1 MNVNNN
7 DSKNSMMTEQSV
19 KKLTFLDKAFWLTE
33 TNNNPKHVASLQ
45 ILELPKNADKDYVS
59 QLFSELRSFVTG
71 VSPFNCRVQ
80 SFLTYPIKLIPLDS
94 LDMEYHV
101 QHHLLDDVSDR
112 ESLHKKAAKLH
123 EERLD
128 PKKPLWQ
135 FHVIESKKGNEFS
148 LYIKIH
154 HMLGD
159 GATLV
164 RWLQAAY
171 TEQVNSEKFIPIW
184 AKETPKGKKK
194 THQNSSNK
202 LFNFF
207 KNLFSFILAT
217 KDFIWI
223 LIRVLFKLLRINRH
237 YMPVPFTG
245 TKTILT
251 GQVKKGRVVTTLDLP
266 FDRVKALSKR
276 LRASVNEILLCSFDI
291 GIHRFLSELGQ
302 SFDKPLFTNMP
313 INLRK
318 PGDTSGGNMIAIV
331 PVELAHGKKDPYL
344 RLRRIIE
351 NHRIVIKAAKRSR
364 PGAFA
369 YYTVFIQ
376 SFALIYELLHLS
388 SVVNPIANI
397 LISNVPGP
405 RNEMYF
411 KDSTLKSIYPIST
424 ITAGGGVNITL
435 MTYNNIA
442 NVGIVCC
449 DKDIKSLDPL
459 ANYFKEAFEILEKSV
474 EDYEL
479 NIDDIGEN
487 LKDENRSDVVVESS
501 YSKQN

>member
-1 MNVNNN
+1 MNDTSS
-7 DSKNSMMTEQSV
+7 DSPSQQKV

-33 TNNNPKHVASLQ
+33 SDNNPKHVASLQ
-45 ILELPKNADKDYVS
+45 ILDLPVNADKNYVKK
-59 QLFSELRSFVTG
+59 LFTELQKLTTG
-71 VSPFNCRVQ
+71 VTPFNCRVQ
-80 SFLTYPIKLIPLDS
+80 SFLGFPIKLIPLEK
-94 LDMEYHV
+94 LDMQYHV
-101 QHHLLDDVSDR
+101 QLHLLDDIADR
-112 ESLHKKAAKLH
+112 EALHNKAAELH
-123 EERLD
+123 EIRLD
-128 PKKPLWQ
+128 TDKPLWQ
-135 FHVIESKKGNEFS
+135 FHIIESQKGNEFS

-171 TEQVNSEKFIPIW
+171 SLEVKAEGFIPIW
-184 AKETPKGKKK
+184 AIETIRKSSPKNSKNSKKI
-194 THQNSSNK
+194 T
-202 LFNFF
+202 LFF
-207 KNLFSFILAT
+207 KNVFVFLFAT
-217 KDFIWI
+217 KDFIWVLVRVI
-223 LIRVLFKLLRINRH
+223 LKLLRINTH

-266 FDRVKALSKR
+266 FDRIKALSKQ

-302 SFDKPLFTNMP
+302 SFDKALFTNMP
-313 INLRK
+313 INLRR

-331 PVELAHGKKDPYL
+331 PVELAHGEKDPYL

-351 NHRIVIKAAKRSR
+351 NHRIVLRAAKRSR

-369 YYTVFIQ
+369 YYTVLIQ
-376 SFALIYELLHLS
+376 SFALIYEVLHLS
-388 SVVNPIANI
+388 NVVNPIANI

-405 RNEMYF
+405 KEVMYF
-411 KDSTLKSIYPIST
+411 KDCKLKSIYPIST

-435 MTYNNIA
+435 MTYNNVA

-449 DKDIKSLDPL
+449 DKEIKSLEPL
-459 ANYFKEAFEILEKSV
+459 AQHFKDAFELLEKSV
-474 EDYEL
+474 HDYEL
-479 NIDDIGEN
+479 NIDDIGEKIKNEN
-487 LKDENRSDVVVESS
+487 LSDIIEENA
-501 YSKQN
+501 YSK

>member
-1 MNVNNN
+1 MAESSQESQTV
-7 DSKNSMMTEQSV
+7 DKV

-33 TNNNPKHVASLQ
+33 SDDNPKHVASLQ
-45 ILELPKNADKDYVS
+45 ILELPSHADKDYIKT
-59 QLFSELRSFVTG
+59 LFTELQSVTSG
-71 VSPFNCRVQ
+71 IPPFNCRVQ
-80 SFLTYPIKLIPLDS
+80 SFLGYPVKLVPLAQ
-94 LDMEYHV
+94 LDMQYHL
-101 QHHLLDDVSDR
+101 QLHQLDDIGDR
-112 ESLHKKAAKLH
+112 EALHKKAAQLH
-123 EERLD
+123 EARLD
-128 PKKPLWQ
+128 TDKPLWQ
-135 FHVIESKKGNEFS
+135 FHVIESKRGNEFS

-171 TEQVNSEKFIPIW
+171 SQENKAEGFVPVW
-184 AKETPKGKKK
+184 AKT
-194 THQNSSNK
+194 NSSRFSK
-202 LFNFF
+202 KSDKPQSKTVTFF
-207 KNLFSFILAT
+207 KNVFSFLFAT
-217 KDFIWI
+217 KDFIWVLVRVI
-223 LIRVLFKLLRINRH
+223 LKLLRINTH

-251 GQVKKGRVVTTLDLP
+251 GQVKSGRVVTTLDLP
-266 FDRVKALSKR
+266 FDRIKALSKR

-302 SFDKPLFTNMP
+302 SFDKALYTNMP

-318 PGDTSGGNMIAIV
+318 PGDTTGGNMIAIV
-331 PVELAHGKKDPYL
+331 PVELAHGEKDPYL

-351 NHRIVIKAAKRSR
+351 NHRTVLKAAKGSH

-376 SFALIYELLHLS
+376 SIALIYEILHLS
-388 SVVNPIANI
+388 NIINPIANI

-405 RNEMYF
+405 REKMYF
-411 KDSTLKSIYPIST
+411 KDCALKSIYPIST

-435 MTYNNIA
+435 MTYNNVA

-449 DKDIKSLDPL
+449 DKNIKSLDPL
-459 ANYFKEAFEILEKSV
+459 AIYFKEAFELLEKSV
-474 EDYEL
+474 DDVDL
-479 NIDDIGEN
+479 NIDDIGECVSVKN
-487 LKDENRSDVVVESS
+487 QSDIVEASS
-501 YSKQN
+501 YS

>member
-1 MNVNNN
+1 MNEP
-7 DSKNSMMTEQSV
+7 KNESVVKQKV
-19 KKLTFLDKAFWLTE
+19 KKLSFLDKAFWLTE
-33 TNNNPKHVASLQ
+33 SDNNPKHVASLQ
-45 ILELPKNADKDYVS
+45 ILELPANADKNYVRN
-59 QLFSELRSFVTG
+59 LFEELQKINTG
-71 VSPFNCRVQ
+71 ISPFNCRVQ
-80 SFLTYPIKLIPLDS
+80 SFLGYPIKLIPLAQ
-94 LDMEYHV
+94 LNMQYHL
-101 QHHLLDDVSDR
+101 QYHLLDDISDK
-112 ESLHKKAAKLH
+112 EALHKKAAELH
-123 EERLD
+123 EIRLD
-128 PKKPLWQ
+128 TDKPLWQ

-171 TEQVNSEKFIPIW
+171 SQEINTENFVPVW
-184 AKETPKGKKK
+184 AKETEHK
-194 THQNSSNK
+194 SSRKNK
-202 LFNFF
+202 RPQIKLVSFF
-207 KNLFSFILAT
+207 ENVFDFIFAT
-217 KDFIWI
+217 KDFIWV
-223 LIRVLFKLLRINRH
+223 LIRVILKLLRINTH

-266 FDRVKALSKR
+266 FDRIKALSKR

-302 SFDKPLFTNMP
+302 SFDKALFTNMP

-331 PVELAHGKKDPYL
+331 PVELAHGEKDPYL

-351 NHRIVIKAAKRSR
+351 NHRIVLRAAKRSR

-376 SFALIYELLHLS
+376 SFALIYEMLHLS
-388 SVVNPIANI
+388 NVINPIANI

-405 RNEMYF
+405 REQMYF
-411 KDSTLKSIYPIST
+411 KDCTLKSIYPIST

-435 MTYNNIA
+435 MTYNNVA

-459 ANYFKEAFEILEKSV
+459 AQYFKEAFELLEKSV
-474 EDYEL
+474 DNFDL

-487 LKDENRSDVVVESS
+487 IKDKSRSDIIEEKA
-501 YSKQN
+501 YSK

>member
-1 MNVNNN
+1 MS
-7 DSKNSMMTEQSV
+7 DSKNESVVKQKV

-33 TNNNPKHVASLQ
+33 SDNNPKHVASLQ
-45 ILELPKNADKDYVS
+45 ILELPVNADENYVKN
-59 QLFSELRSFVTG
+59 LFEELQKVTTG

-80 SFLTYPIKLIPLDS
+80 SFLGYPIKLIPLEK
-94 LDMEYHV
+94 LNMQYHL
-101 QHHLLDDVSDR
+101 QHHMLDDISDR
-112 ESLHKKAAKLH
+112 EALHKKAAKLH
-123 EERLD
+123 EVRLD
-128 PKKPLWQ
+128 TDKPLWQ

-171 TEQVNSEKFIPIW
+171 SQNINTENFVPVW
-184 AKETPKGKKK
+184 AKETEKHSARKNTKP
-194 THQNSSNK
+194 QNKILS
-202 LFNFF
+202 FF
-207 KNLFSFILAT
+207 KNVFDFLFAT
-217 KDFIWI
+217 KDFIWVLVRVI
-223 LIRVLFKLLRINRH
+223 LKLLRINTH

-251 GQVKKGRVVTTLDLP
+251 GQVKRGRVVTTLDLP
-266 FDRVKALSKR
+266 FDRIKALSKR

-302 SFDKPLFTNMP
+302 SFDKALFTNMP

-331 PVELAHGKKDPYL
+331 PVELAHGEKDPYL

-351 NHRIVIKAAKRSR
+351 NHRIVLRAAKRSR

-376 SFALIYELLHLS
+376 SFALIYEMLHLS
-388 SVVNPIANI
+388 NVINPIANI

-405 RNEMYF
+405 REAMYF
-411 KDSTLKSIYPIST
+411 KDCTLKSIYPIST

-435 MTYNNIA
+435 MTYNNVA

-459 ANYFKEAFEILEKSV
+459 AQYFKEAFELLEKSV
-474 EDYEL
+474 DNFEL

-487 LKDENRSDVVVESS
+487 IKDESLSDVIEENA
-501 YSKQN
+501 YSK

>member
-1 MNVNNN
+1 HFM
-7 DSKNSMMTEQSV
+7 
-19 KKLTFLDKAFWLTE
+19 
-33 TNNNPKHVASLQ
+33 
-45 ILELPKNADKDYVS
+45 
-59 QLFSELRSFVTG
+59 
-71 VSPFNCRVQ
+71 
-80 SFLTYPIKLIPLDS
+80 
-94 LDMEYHV
+94 
-101 QHHLLDDVSDR
+101 
-112 ESLHKKAAKLH
+112 
-123 EERLD
+123 
-128 PKKPLWQ
+128 
-135 FHVIESKKGNEFS
+135 
-148 LYIKIH
+148 
-154 HMLGD
+154 
-159 GATLV
+159 
-164 RWLQAAY
+164 
-171 TEQVNSEKFIPIW
+171 PIW
-184 AKETPKGKKK
+184 AMQPTKKPKRTAPIKNNFLL
-194 THQNSSNK
+194 TSISNI
-202 LFNFF
+202 
-207 KNLFSFILAT
+207 FSFLMAT

-223 LIRVLFKLLRINRH
+223 LVRVLFKLLRINKH

-251 GQVKKGRVVTTLDLP
+251 GQVKKGRVVTSLDLP

-351 NHRIVIKAAKRSR
+351 NHRIVIRAAKRAR

-376 SFALIYELLHLS
+376 SFALLYEILHLS
-388 SVVNPIANI
+388 NVVNPIANI

-405 RNEMYF
+405 REVMFF
-411 KDSTLKSIYPIST
+411 KDAKLKSIYPIST

-435 MTYNNIA
+435 MTYNNVA

-449 DKDIKSLDPL
+449 DKDIKSLAPL
-459 ANYFKEAFEILEKSV
+459 ANYFKEAFEMLENSV
-474 EDYEL
+474 EDFEL

-487 LKDENRSDVVVESS
+487 LNEKNQSDIIEDVS
-501 YSKQN
+501 YTK